1 MSGDRIN
8 PDRGTGDR
16 TNTTWQRRRV
26 LVTGCT
32 GLLGAWLTDYLAGQ
46 LADVVGLVRD
56 SVPASNFYRLRL
68 ADRVTTVRGAIEDY
82 ALMSRILSE
91 YEIEVIFHLA
101 AQPIVGVANAD
112 PVGTLEANITGT
124 WSILDAA
131 RRSKRVRAVICAS
144 SDKAYGTQTELPYRE
159 DAPLIG
165 RHPYDVSKSCADLI
179 AQMYAHT
186 YGVPV
191 AITRCGNFY
200 GGGDL
205 NWNRIVPGTIRSLI
219 DGQRPIIRSDG
230 TMLRDYFY
238 ILDAVQA
245 YVMLAERLLAGE
257 VTPGEAY
264 NFSNESPVTVLEI
277 AQRIG
282 TVMRCEHLEPVILNE
297 ASNEIPEQYLSA
309 ELARTRLGWRP
320 RYSMD
325 EGLLETI
332 AWYRTFFDEL
342 AQQPSANP
350 PASPVPAP
358 TTVPPERATVRAGG
372 PGRA

>member
-1 MSGDRIN
+1 M
-8 PDRGTGDR
+8 
-16 TNTTWQRRRV
+16 WQRRRV

-32 GLLGAWLTDYLAGQ
+32 GLLGAWLTDYLARQ

-56 SVPASNFYRLRL
+56 SVPTSNFYRLQL
-68 ADRVTTVRGAIEDY
+68 GDRVTTVRGAIEDLD
-82 ALMSRILSE
+82 LMSRILSE

-112 PVGTLEANITGT
+112 PVGTLEANIKGT
-124 WSILDAA
+124 WSVLDAA
-131 RRSKRVRAVICAS
+131 RRSKKVRAVICAS
-144 SDKAYGTQTELPYRE
+144 SDKAYGTQAELPYRE
-159 DAPLIG
+159 DASLIG

-219 DGQRPIIRSDG
+219 DGERPIIRSDG

-245 YVMLAERLLAGE
+245 YVMLAERLLAGD
-257 VTPGEAY
+257 VRPGDAY
-264 NFSNESPVTVLEI
+264 NFSNESPMTVLEI
-277 AQRIG
+277 AQRI
-282 TVMRCEHLEPVILNE
+282 TKLMRCEHLEPIILNE

-320 RYSMD
+320 RYSME

-332 AWYRTFFDEL
+332 AWYRTFFDDMARRAPGGTAPSS
-342 AQQPSANP
+342 AQ
-350 PASPVPAP
+350 AP
-358 TTVPPERATVRAGG
+358 TAV
-372 PGRA
+372 